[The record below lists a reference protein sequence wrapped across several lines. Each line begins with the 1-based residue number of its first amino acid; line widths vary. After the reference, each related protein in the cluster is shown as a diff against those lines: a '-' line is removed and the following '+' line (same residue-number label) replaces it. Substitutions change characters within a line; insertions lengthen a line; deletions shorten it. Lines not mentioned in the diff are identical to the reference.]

1 MTLSKVQAQVN
12 WKLLNWLIGP
22 ADFYWLI
29 ILDRQPIIETSSKKA
44 SRRGEIGVGGE
55 NMRKFHLRKHQKDR
69 KISQSDSHDFKDM
82 VNAAQQSTHDF
93 RRLQNKFS
101 KLVIN
106 YKKKHQ

>member
-1 MTLSKVQAQVN
+1 
-12 WKLLNWLIGP
+12 
-22 ADFYWLI
+22 
-29 ILDRQPIIETSSKKA
+29 
-44 SRRGEIGVGGE
+44 
-55 NMRKFHLRKHQKDR
+55 MRKFHLRKHQKDR